1 MVLEIVGMLLV
12 VIILAVIIN
21 GVDDYCRQRKRVN
34 MSFKEAMDLVDL
46 PVITFYNNGKKFNF
60 LLDTGATMSVIDSNV
75 LSNLSHENLDDAG
88 SVYGMEGNR
97 IEVSYVKA
105 RTGATSSE
113 DNGIRSSPF
122 TKRSE
127 RYSLTSQGAIGGFFL
142 FFEFSVAGSLSGT
155 SNLSSSSVVSSSSS
169 VVSTAF

>member
-1 MVLEIVGMLLV
+1 MVLEIVGMLLA

-34 MSFKEAMDLVDL
+34 MSFKEAMDLTDL

-105 RTGATSSE
+105 LLEYKGRNYEEVFQVINMSAAFNQVKAESGVTLS
-113 DNGIRSSPF
+113 GILGS
-122 TKRSE
+122 
-127 RYSLTSQGAIGGFFL
+127 L
-142 FFEFSVAGSLSGT
+142 FFKKYQYVLDFESLIAYSKK
-155 SNLSSSSVVSSSSS
+155 
-169 VVSTAF
+169 

>member
-1 MVLEIVGMLLV
+1 MVLEIVGMLLAV
-12 VIILAVIIN
+12 VILAVIIN
-21 GVDDYCRQRKRVN
+21 GVDDYCRQKNRVN
-34 MSFKEAMDLVDL
+34 MSFKEAMDLTDL

-105 RTGATSSE
+105 LLEYKGRNYEEVFQVINMSAAFNQVKSE
-113 DNGIRSSPF
+113 SGVTLSGILGS
-122 TKRSE
+122 
-127 RYSLTSQGAIGGFFL
+127 L
-142 FFEFSVAGSLSGT
+142 FFKKYQYVLDFESLIAYSKK
-155 SNLSSSSVVSSSSS
+155 
-169 VVSTAF
+169 